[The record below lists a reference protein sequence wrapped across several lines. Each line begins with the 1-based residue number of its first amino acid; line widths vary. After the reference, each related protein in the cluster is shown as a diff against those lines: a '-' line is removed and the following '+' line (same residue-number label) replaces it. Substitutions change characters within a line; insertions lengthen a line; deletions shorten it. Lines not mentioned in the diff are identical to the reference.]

1 MIRSAELFQSG
12 LEEAGVKA
20 VTIFPHPFFGPL
32 LRRGFLQKWLGYLDK
47 FVIFPVLLL
56 WKALDCDVVHI
67 VDHSNAMYRFWVR
80 FRTVI
85 VTCNDLLAVRSA
97 LGEFRENPTGF
108 SGRLLQKWILAGLR
122 RADFLVAIS
131 DATLYD
137 VHRIVQIEKDRCAR
151 IYLPLGQAFFE
162 ELRNNDQKSG
172 VSNSESSPRQSGDSY
187 ILHIGGDAWYK
198 NRLGVIHIYSMLR
211 TKMGSSAPRL
221 VMIGPRMEVALEG
234 IEFVQNV
241 SDLEIVELY
250 RNARLFLFPSI
261 AEGFG
266 WPVLEALACGCPV
279 VTTGIPP
286 LTEAGGDAA
295 IYLSDPE
302 NIESA
307 AETVYQALQVGSVER
322 EVLREKGFVHAR
334 QFSAVK
340 MIEQYLRLY
349 QRTKSR
355 PFGIAIS

>member
-12 LEEAGVKA
+12 LEEAGVK
-20 VTIFPHPFFGPL
+20 VVVIFPHPFFGSL

-47 FVIFPVLLL
+47 FVIFPFLLL
-56 WKALDCDVVHI
+56 WKAFDCDVIHI

-97 LGEFRENPTGF
+97 LGEIRENPTGF

-131 DATLYD
+131 DATLND
-137 VHRIVQIEKDRCAR
+137 VYRIVQIEKDRCAR
-151 IYLPLGQAFFE
+151 IYLPLGPAFFE
-162 ELRNNDQKSG
+162 EMRNNDQKSG
-172 VSNSESSPRQSGDSY
+172 VRNSESSPRKSGDSY

-198 NRLGVIHIYSMLR
+198 NRSGVVRIHSALR
-211 TKMGSSAPRL
+211 SKMGSSTPRL
-221 VMIGPRMEVALEG
+221 VMIGPRMEAALEG
-234 IEFVQNV
+234 IEFVQDV
-241 SDLEIVELY
+241 SDLEIIELY
-250 RNARLFLFPSI
+250 RNARLLLFPSI

-266 WPVLEALACGCPV
+266 WPILEALACGCPV
-279 VTTGIPP
+279 VATGIPP

-295 IYLSDPE
+295 VYLSDPE

-307 AETVYQALQVGSVER
+307 AETVYRTLQVGPVER
-322 EVLREKGFVHAR
+322 EVLQGKGFAHAR
-334 QFSAVK
+334 QFSVAN

-349 QRTKSR
+349 QRSKRGSFDI
-355 PFGIAIS
+355 PIS